1 MIQLA
6 LLALLELWFAVAV
19 FMGAVET
26 SDHAYG
32 AAILTTSV
40 LIVAY
45 AGRVGSIILRS
56 RNRGWQLP
64 HYVWIVMLPIRI
76 VLRRNRVVS
85 KSEFATTP
93 RYNAGESE
101 FANWMRMLEITAR
114 ST

>member
-6 LLALLELWFAVAV
+6 LLALFELWFAALI
-19 FMGAVET
+19 FLGGKET

-32 AAILTTSV
+32 AAILTASV
-40 LIVAY
+40 LIAAY

-56 RNRGWQLP
+56 RNRGWELP
-64 HYVWIVMLPIRI
+64 HYVWLGMLPLRI
-76 VLRRNRVVS
+76 VFARDRVVS